1 VHEDGSQALRDWYET
16 TGQLE
21 SIELS
26 EAGAYLI
33 SFKSRAAAEQGLAKG
48 TNIPTVGAVQISWY
62 TGGSTTTNG
71 GTTSTPVH
79 SAVSKLLPTTTRP
92 TSGSGMTGAVES
104 SSSSKIG
111 SERPQTPDIHHSH
124 LQEEETIASGW
135 GVDEDDGD
143 GMGML

>member
-1 VHEDGSQALRDWYET
+1 MRRLASWNLLNCLKLVHTLF
-16 TGQLE
+16 
-21 SIELS
+21 LS
-26 EAGAYLI
+26 
-33 SFKSRAAAEQGLAKG
+33 SHAAAEQGLAKG

-62 TGGSTTTNG
+62 TGGSTITNG

-92 TSGSGMTGAVES
+92 TSGSGMTGAVE